1 MDAGM
6 TDEIDE
12 INDDVVVN
20 ARVRI
25 PRAELTWRFARTG
38 GPGGQHVNKVE
49 TAVELWFDL
58 ARTPSL
64 TDEERERAMQKLAAH
79 LDQAGMMRLVSR
91 SERSQRANRERVTQ
105 RFAELLARALIPPKA
120 RKRVKPSRAARARRV
135 SAKRRAGATKRL
147 RAPVLDMEE

>member
-1 MDAGM
+1 M
-6 TDEIDE
+6 TDEIT
-12 INDDVVVN
+12 DDVIVN
-20 ARVRI
+20 ERVRI
-25 PRAELTWRFARTG
+25 PRAELTYRFARAG

-64 TDEERERAMQKLAAH
+64 TDAERAQAMQKLASH

-91 SERSQRANRERVTQ
+91 SARSQLANREQVTR
-105 RFAELLARALIPPKA
+105 RFADLLARALILPKA

-135 SAKRRAGATKRL
+135 SAKRRAGAAKRL
-147 RAPVLDMEE
+147 RAPVWDLEE